1 MNVYDTKKVKRTM
14 SYRLV
19 IVESP
24 AKTSSF
30 EKALGPAYKCMAS
43 FGHIRE
49 LKKLTDIDRDDN
61 YKPSY
66 TNSYGKLKQIRSCKM
81 LPGSLTVVLATDDDK
96 EGEAIARHLCQ
107 VLRLP
112 VSTTP
117 RLIFH
122 EVTPT
127 AIQAAIQN
135 PSVINMNKVHAAQAD
150 RS

>member
-1 MNVYDTKKVKRTM
+1 M

-66 TNSYGKLKQIRSCKM
+66 TNSYGKLKQIKKLQDAARN
-81 LPGSLTVVLATDDDK
+81 LTVVLATDDDK
-96 EGEAIARHLCQ
+96 EERLSPGTFAR
-107 VLRLP
+107 
-112 VSTTP
+112 S
-117 RLIFH
+117 
-122 EVTPT
+122 
-127 AIQAAIQN
+127 
-135 PSVINMNKVHAAQAD
+135 
-150 RS
+150 